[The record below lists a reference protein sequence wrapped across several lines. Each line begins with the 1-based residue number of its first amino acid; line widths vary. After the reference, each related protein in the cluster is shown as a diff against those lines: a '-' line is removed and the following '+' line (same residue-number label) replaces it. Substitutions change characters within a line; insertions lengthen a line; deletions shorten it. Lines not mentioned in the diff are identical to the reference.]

1 MDRIE
6 EMTVFVAVAEE
17 GGFAA
22 ASRRLNLSAPTVT
35 RAVASLEAS
44 IGAELFVRTTRFVRL
59 TEAGQRY
66 LADCRRILRQLEEAE
81 AQAAGAHVAP
91 QGNLVIAAPVL
102 FGQQLL
108 VPAVVDFLAAY
119 PSVSV
124 RLLLVDRTVL
134 LGEEGIDAAFRMGD
148 LPDSSLVA
156 MPLGYIRRVI
166 CASPRYLDAHG
177 RPAHPSELAGHALVA
192 SVADTRNDV
201 WQFVDGDARIDVP
214 IQPRLVTSTN
224 AAAILAAECGAG
236 LTRVMSYQIAPAL
249 EHGRL
254 ERLLQAYEARPLPV
268 WLVNQEGRR
277 AAAKLRVFL
286 AFMGDRLRGHP
297 ALMG

>member
-1 MDRIE
+1 
-6 EMTVFVAVAEE
+6 MTVFVAVAEE

-22 ASRRLNLSAPTVT
+22 ASRRLDLSAPTVT
-35 RAVASLEAS
+35 RAIAALEAA
-44 IGAELFVRTTRFVRL
+44 IGAELFVRTTRYVRL
-59 TEAGQRY
+59 TDAGQRY
-66 LADCRRILRQLEEAE
+66 LDDCRRILRQLEDAE

-91 QGNLVIAAPVL
+91 QGQLVVAAPVL

-119 PSVSV
+119 PAVSV

-134 LGEEGIDAAFRMGD
+134 LGEEGIDAAFRMGE

-156 MPLGYIRRVI
+156 MPLGHIRRVV
-166 CASPRYLDAHG
+166 CASPGYLAAHG
-177 RPAHPSELAGHALVA
+177 RPQHPSELHAHALVA
-192 SVADTRNDV
+192 SVADTRNET
-201 WQFVDGDARIDVP
+201 WQFVDGDAPVDIA
-214 IQPRLVTSTN
+214 IQPRLITSTN
-224 AAAILAAECGAG
+224 AAAIAAAECGAG

-249 EHGRL
+249 EQGRL
-254 ERLLQAYEARPLPV
+254 ERLLQPFESKPLPV

-286 AFMGDRLRGHP
+286 AFMAERLRGHP

>member
-1 MDRIE
+1 VDRIE
-6 EMTVFVAVAEE
+6 EMAVFVAVAEE

-22 ASRRLNLSAPTVT
+22 ASRRLGHSAPTVT
-35 RAVASLEAS
+35 RAVAALEQA
-44 IGAELFVRTTRFVRL
+44 IGAELFVRTTRYVRL
-59 TEAGQRY
+59 TDAGQRY
-66 LADCRRILRQLEEAE
+66 LEDCRRILRQLEDAE

-91 QGNLVIAAPVL
+91 QGQLVVAAPVL

-108 VPAVVDFLAAY
+108 APAVVEFLAAY
-119 PSVSV
+119 PAVSV

-134 LGEEGIDAAFRMGD
+134 LGEEGIDAAFRMGE
-148 LPDSSLVA
+148 LPDSTLVA
-156 MPLGYIRRVI
+156 MPLGHIRRVV
-166 CASPRYLDAHG
+166 CASPGYLAAHG
-177 RPAHPSELAGHALVA
+177 RPRHPSELRDHALVA

-201 WQFVDGDARIDVP
+201 WQFVDGDAQIEVP
-214 IQPRLVTSTN
+214 VQPRLVASTN
-224 AAAILAAECGAG
+224 AAAIVAAECGAG

-249 EHGRL
+249 EQGRL
-254 ERLLQAYEARPLPV
+254 ERLLQPFESKPLPV

-286 AFMGDRLRGHP
+286 AFMAERLRGHP

>member
-44 IGAELFVRTTRFVRL
+44 IGAELFVRTTRYVRL
-59 TEAGQRY
+59 TDAGQRY
-66 LADCRRILRQLEEAE
+66 LADCKRILRQLEEAE

-91 QGNLVIAAPVL
+91 QGHLVVAAPVL

-108 VPAVVDFLAAY
+108 VPAVVAFLAAY
-119 PSVSV
+119 PAVSV

-148 LPDSSLVA
+148 LPDSNLVA
-156 MPLGYIRRVI
+156 MPLGHIRRVI
-166 CASPRYLDAHG
+166 CGSPAYLAAHG
-177 RPAHPSELAGHALVA
+177 RPQHPSELRDHALIA
-192 SVADTRNDV
+192 SIADTRNDL
-201 WQFVDGDARIDVP
+201 WQFSEGEARGEVP
-214 IQPRLVTSTN
+214 IQPRLLTSTN
-224 AAAILAAECGAG
+224 AAAIAAAEAGGG
-236 LTRVMSYQIAPAL
+236 LTRVMSYQIASAL
-249 EHGRL
+249 EQGRL
-254 ERLLQAYEARPLPV
+254 ERLLQAYESKPLPV

-286 AFMGDRLRGHP
+286 GFMAERLRGHP

>member
-22 ASRRLNLSAPTVT
+22 ASRRLGHSAPTVT
-35 RAVASLEAS
+35 RAVAALEEA
-44 IGAELFVRTTRFVRL
+44 IGAELFVRTTRYVRL
-59 TEAGQRY
+59 TDAGQRY
-66 LADCRRILRQLEEAE
+66 LEDCRRILRQLEDAE

-91 QGNLVIAAPVL
+91 QGQLVVAAPVL

-119 PSVSV
+119 PAVSV

-134 LGEEGIDAAFRMGD
+134 LGEEGIDAAFRMGE
-148 LPDSSLVA
+148 LPDSSLIA
-156 MPLGYIRRVI
+156 MPLGHIRRVI
-166 CASPRYLDAHG
+166 CASPVYLDEHG
-177 RPAHPSELAGHALVA
+177 RPAHPSELRRHALIA
-192 SVADTRNDV
+192 SAADTRNDI
-201 WQFVDGDARIDVP
+201 WRFVDGDASIDIA

-224 AAAILAAECGAG
+224 AAAIAAAECGAG
-236 LTRVMSYQIAPAL
+236 LTRAMSYQIAPAL
-249 EHGRL
+249 EQGRL
-254 ERLLQAYEARPLPV
+254 ERLLQPFESKPLPV
-268 WLVNQEGRR
+268 SLVNQEGRR
-277 AAAKLRVFL
+277 APAKLRVFL
-286 AFMGDRLRGHP
+286 AFMAERLRGHP

>member
-1 MDRIE
+1 VDRIE

-22 ASRRLNLSAPTVT
+22 ASRCLNLSAPTVT

-44 IGAELFVRTTRFVRL
+44 IGAELFVRTTRYVRL

-81 AQAAGAHVAP
+81 AQAAGAHIAP
-91 QGNLVIAAPVL
+91 QGNLVIAAPVM

-119 PSVSV
+119 PAVSV

-156 MPLGYIRRVI
+156 MPLGHIRRVV
-166 CASPRYLDAHG
+166 CASPAYLDAHG
-177 RPAHPSELAGHALVA
+177 RPAHPSELTAHALVA
-192 SVADTRNDV
+192 SVADTRNDA

-224 AAAILAAECGAG
+224 AAAIAAAECGAG

-254 ERLLQAYEARPLPV
+254 ERLLQAYEAKPLPV

>member
-6 EMTVFVAVAEE
+6 EMAVFVAVAEE

-22 ASRRLNLSAPTVT
+22 AARRLDLSAPTIT
-35 RAVASLEAS
+35 RAVAALEAA
-44 IGAELFVRTTRFVRL
+44 IGAELFVRTTRYVRL
-59 TEAGQRY
+59 TDAGERY
-66 LADCRRILRQLEEAE
+66 LGECRRLLRELEEAE
-81 AQAAGAHVAP
+81 SRAAGAHVVP
-91 QGNLVIAAPVL
+91 QGQLVVAAPVL

-124 RLLLVDRTVL
+124 RLLLVDRVVL
-134 LGEEGIDAAFRMGD
+134 LGEEGVDAAFRMGE

-156 MPLGYIRRVI
+156 MPLGHIRRVI

-177 RPAHPSELAGHALVA
+177 RPRHPSELQAHALVA
-192 SVADTRNDV
+192 SAADTRHDR
-201 WQFVDGDARIDVP
+201 WEFVDGDRPLEIA

-224 AAAILAAECGAG
+224 AAAIAAAECDAG
-236 LTRVMSYQIAPAL
+236 LTRVMSYQIAHAL
-249 EHGRL
+249 RDECL
-254 ERLLQAYEARPLPV
+254 ERVLQSYESRPLPV
-268 WLVNQEGRR
+268 SLVNQEGRR
-277 AAAKLRVFL
+277 ASAKLRVFL
-286 AFMGDRLRGHP
+286 GFMLDRLRGDP

>member
-1 MDRIE
+1 VDRIE
-6 EMTVFVAVAEE
+6 EMAVFVAVAEE

-22 ASRRLNLSAPTVT
+22 ASRRLDLSAPTVT
-35 RAVASLEAS
+35 RAVAALEAA
-44 IGAELFVRTTRFVRL
+44 IGAELFVRTTRYVRL
-59 TEAGQRY
+59 TDAGQRY
-66 LADCRRILRQLEEAE
+66 LDDCRRILRQLEDAE

-91 QGNLVIAAPVL
+91 QGQLVVAAPVL

-119 PSVSV
+119 PAVSV

-148 LPDSSLVA
+148 LPDSNLVA
-156 MPLGYIRRVI
+156 MPLGHIRRVV
-166 CASPRYLDAHG
+166 CASPDYLAAHG
-177 RPAHPSELAGHALVA
+177 RPRHPSRLRDHALVV
-192 SVADTRNDV
+192 SVADTRNDL
-201 WQFVDGDARIDVP
+201 WQFMDGDARVDIA
-214 IQPRLVTSTN
+214 IQPRLITSTN
-224 AAAILAAECGAG
+224 AAAIAAAESGAG
-236 LTRVMSYQIAPAL
+236 LTRAMSYQIVPAL
-249 EHGRL
+249 EQGKL
-254 ERLLQAYEARPLPV
+254 ERLLQPFESKPLPV

-286 AFMGDRLRGHP
+286 AFMAERLRGHP

>member
-1 MDRIE
+1 MA
-6 EMTVFVAVAEE
+6 VFVAVAEE

-22 ASRRLNLSAPTVT
+22 ASRRLDLSAPTVT
-35 RAVASLEAS
+35 RAVAALEAA
-44 IGAELFVRTTRFVRL
+44 IGAELFVRTTRYVRL
-59 TEAGQRY
+59 TDAGQRY
-66 LADCRRILRQLEEAE
+66 LDDCRRILRQLEDAE

-91 QGNLVIAAPVL
+91 QGQLVVAAPVL

-119 PSVSV
+119 PAVSV

-148 LPDSSLVA
+148 LPDSNLVA
-156 MPLGYIRRVI
+156 MPLGHIRRVV
-166 CASPRYLDAHG
+166 CASPGYLAAHG
-177 RPAHPSELAGHALVA
+177 RPRHPSELRDHALVV
-192 SVADTRNDV
+192 SVADTRNDL
-201 WQFVDGDARIDVP
+201 WQFMDGDARVDIA
-214 IQPRLVTSTN
+214 IQPRLITSTN
-224 AAAILAAECGAG
+224 AAAIAAAESGAG
-236 LTRVMSYQIAPAL
+236 LTRAMSYQIAPAL
-249 EHGRL
+249 EQGRL
-254 ERLLQAYEARPLPV
+254 ERLLQPFESKPLPV

-286 AFMGDRLRGHP
+286 AFMAERLRGHP

>member
-6 EMTVFVAVAEE
+6 EMAVFVAVAEE

-22 ASRRLNLSAPTVT
+22 ASRLLNLSAPTVT

-81 AQAAGAHVAP
+81 AQAAGAHIAP
-91 QGNLVIAAPVL
+91 QGNLVIAAPVM

-119 PSVSV
+119 PAISV

-156 MPLGYIRRVI
+156 MPLGYIRRVV
-166 CASPRYLDAHG
+166 CASPAYLDAHG
-177 RPAHPSELAGHALVA
+177 RPAHPSELTSHALVA
-192 SVADTRNDV
+192 SVADTRNDA
-201 WQFVDGDARIDVP
+201 WQFVDGDTRIDIA

-224 AAAILAAECGAG
+224 AAAISAAECGAG

-249 EHGRL
+249 ADGRL
-254 ERLLQAYEARPLPV
+254 ERLLQPYEDKPLPV

-286 AFMGDRLRGHP
+286 AFMAERLRGHP
-297 ALMG
+297 ALVG

>member
-1 MDRIE
+1 VDRIE
-6 EMTVFVAVAEE
+6 EMAVFVAVAEE

-22 ASRRLNLSAPTVT
+22 ASRRLGHSAPTVT
-35 RAVASLEAS
+35 RAVAALEEA
-44 IGAELFVRTTRFVRL
+44 IGAELFVRTTRYVRL
-59 TEAGQRY
+59 TDTGQRY
-66 LADCRRILRQLEEAE
+66 LDDCRRILRQLEDAE

-91 QGNLVIAAPVL
+91 QGQLVVAAPVL

-119 PSVSV
+119 PAVSV

-134 LGEEGIDAAFRMGD
+134 LGEEGIDAAFRMGE

-156 MPLGYIRRVI
+156 MPLGHIRRVI
-166 CASPRYLDAHG
+166 CASPGYLDAHG
-177 RPAHPSELAGHALVA
+177 RPAHPSELHGHALIA
-192 SVADTRNDV
+192 SAADTRNDL
-201 WQFVDGDARIDVP
+201 WQFVEGDALVDIP
-214 IQPRLVTSTN
+214 IQPRLITSTN
-224 AAAILAAECGAG
+224 AAAIAAAECGAG

-249 EHGRL
+249 EQGRL
-254 ERLLQAYEARPLPV
+254 ERLLQPFESKPLPV
-268 WLVNQEGRR
+268 SLVNQEGRR

-286 AFMGDRLRGHP
+286 AFMAERLRGHP